1 MRSRETADSK
11 AVQWTS
17 RKPAQQQ
24 RRTRRTTRPRHAQ
37 HLGVRRCSRVAAAQL
52 RLLRGDPT
60 LGQLPG
66 YQSGDIADLQI
77 DFDGPYAL
85 DGELF
90 DNRGTLRLSLSD
102 PIRWLPFKSHCTMRM
117 RGSDPP
123 VQRRQM
129 SFGGG
134 QGTPQRGGADLQKA
148 IAQLGGAEGN
158 PGMKTAL
165 EGAAPAEHQGR
176 KRTFGKLLMRTLDAF
191 LVGHSKVSTT
201 PFLERAAFPWVTE
214 LEAEAETIRAE
225 LNLVLQRPEDI
236 PPFTRCPRTK
246 PASPRGTIGGP
257 LFSAC
262 LANASMRTANAAR
275 TRPRPSLRCRACRTL
290 GSPFWPPDTIF
301 PPHRGP
307 TKAVV
312 RCHLGLVIPAQA
324 EQCWIRVGGQTRHWE
339 NGRCLL
345 FDDTFEHEVRNDT
358 AEARVVLFIDVDR
371 PLDAIGERCRR
382 MVLGLLRASSYV
394 KRPLANLERWNQR
407 LRPAGD

>member
-1 MRSRETADSK
+1 
-11 AVQWTS
+11 
-17 RKPAQQQ
+17 
-24 RRTRRTTRPRHAQ
+24 
-37 HLGVRRCSRVAAAQL
+37 
-52 RLLRGDPT
+52 
-60 LGQLPG
+60 
-66 YQSGDIADLQI
+66 
-77 DFDGPYAL
+77 
-85 DGELF
+85 
-90 DNRGTLRLSLSD
+90 
-102 PIRWLPFKSHCTMRM
+102 
-117 RGSDPP
+117 
-123 VQRRQM
+123 
-129 SFGGG
+129 
-134 QGTPQRGGADLQKA
+134 
-148 IAQLGGAEGN
+148 
-158 PGMKTAL
+158 MKTAL
-165 EGAAPAEHQGR
+165 EGTAPAEHQDR

-236 PPFTRCPRTK
+236 PTFHEMSPDQARISKGNNWRTFVFSVFGQRINENCERCPHTAK
-246 PASPRGTIGGP
+246 ALAQVPGLQNAW
-257 LFSAC
+257 FSI
-262 LANASMRTANAAR
+262 LA
-275 TRPRPSLRCRACRTL
+275 P
-290 GSPFWPPDTIF
+290 GYHI

-394 KRPLANLERWNQR
+394 KRPLANLERWNRR